1 MKNNTNYILQQNIKL
16 YFLIILL
23 WISIWCFFEE
33 IIQFLSN
40 KYTIIKKNLI
50 LIYLIISLT
59 IINILLKHFKYN
71 FEI

>member
-1 MKNNTNYILQQNIKL
+1 MKNNTNYILQKNIKL

-33 IIQFLSN
+33 IIQFISN
-40 KYTIIKKNLI
+40 KYIIIKKNLI
-50 LIYLIISLT
+50 LIYLIISLI

-71 FEI
+71 FQI